1 MIICNKYNEENKF
14 ILVFFVD
21 CEFLFKICICLSLF
35 CLSLI
40 DLLIMI
46 LFYDFI
52 IFIYGIIICNNYFYI
67 IMILLYVIIIFI
79 MLGNREKDLFDGI
92 GFWYSFEI

>member
-1 MIICNKYNEENKF
+1 
-14 ILVFFVD
+14 
-21 CEFLFKICICLSLF
+21 
-35 CLSLI
+35 
-40 DLLIMI
+40 MI
-46 LFYDFI
+46 LFYDII
-52 IFIYGIIICNNYFYI
+52 IFIYGIIICNYYFYI